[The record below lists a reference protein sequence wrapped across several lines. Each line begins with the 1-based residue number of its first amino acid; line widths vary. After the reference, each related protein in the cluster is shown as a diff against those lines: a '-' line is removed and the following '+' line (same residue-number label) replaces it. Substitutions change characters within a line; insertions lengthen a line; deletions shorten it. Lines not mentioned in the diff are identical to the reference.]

1 MSLPVATFAKKQSA
15 MFHSW
20 CTRKEQ
26 TPLCWA
32 LSLGLE
38 NPLKMLKGF
47 NISQQKVLLEKGKE
61 EWGKLFPVSFLLS
74 ANQACYS
81 GECFSFFLF
90 FFFAAIFIRKSCCS
104 VISKAVFP
112 SRLGRELLNLRQ
124 LFVSN
129 IFYCD
134 YFGKCKKA
142 ERRKL
147 KLSIFPALREISRL
161 LLLSYTYYLLL
172 SYMLMKI
179 GNMSCTAFSFHKYS
193 YLRNFVFLL

>member
-1 MSLPVATFAKKQSA
+1 MAAGFEYGLGHLKGKGAISHLSGPQLLLLLGRKEARKMSLPVATFAKKQSA

-38 NPLKMLKGF
+38 NPVKMLRGF

-90 FFFAAIFIRKSCCS
+90 FFAAIFIRKSCCS

-112 SRLGRELLNLRQ
+112 SRLGRELLNLR
-124 LFVSN
+124 
-129 IFYCD
+129 
-134 YFGKCKKA
+134 
-142 ERRKL
+142 
-147 KLSIFPALREISRL
+147 
-161 LLLSYTYYLLL
+161 
-172 SYMLMKI
+172 
-179 GNMSCTAFSFHKYS
+179 
-193 YLRNFVFLL
+193 